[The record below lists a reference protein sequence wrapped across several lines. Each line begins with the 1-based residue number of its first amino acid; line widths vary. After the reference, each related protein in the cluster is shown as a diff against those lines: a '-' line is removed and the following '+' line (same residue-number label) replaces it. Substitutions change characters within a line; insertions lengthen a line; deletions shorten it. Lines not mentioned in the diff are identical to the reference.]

1 MLIKL
6 QNHLTIIQVIKHFC
20 SKKKKKIKIFQNKF
34 SVGSKIFI
42 LLKTEFDQ

>member
-20 SKKKKKIKIFQNKF
+20 SLKKKIKIFQNKF